1 MKRRSTQTKNMTQN
15 PSSRSCNPLPAILG
29 LAVALVVAFFAV
41 AGIWV
46 MSSLRLGGDARA
58 LRNAVL
64 ASAAARWDRKI
75 EINAGSFTV
84 NLARTGLQFARL
96 DSEARTALEALR
108 AGEVGVYQFKG
119 GRDQVDHAA
128 LFAAADQAMEK
139 RGWYRLVGV
148 MKGTEMV
155 AVYVSKKTSS
165 PGDLKVC
172 FAVTDG
178 EHLVIGS
185 ARANLEPLA
194 KLAGEQVESRLGR
207 RAVAQLSS
215 AMR

>member
-1 MKRRSTQTKNMTQN
+1 MTQN
-15 PSSRSCNPLPAILG
+15 PPSSSSNPLPAILG
-29 LAVALVVAFFAV
+29 LAVMLVLVFFAAV
-41 AGIWV
+41 GIWV

-58 LRNAVL
+58 LRNAVFT
-64 ASAAARWDRKI
+64 SAAARWDRKI
-75 EINAGSFTV
+75 EVNAGSLTV

-96 DSEARTALEALR
+96 DPQARTALEAFR

-119 GRDQVDHAA
+119 GRDQVDRAA

-155 AVYVSKKTSS
+155 AVYVSKKASS

-172 FAVTDG
+172 FAVSDG
-178 EHLVIGS
+178 EHMVVGS
-185 ARANLEPLA
+185 ARADLEPLA
-194 KLAGEQVESRLGR
+194 KLADEQVEQRLGR
-207 RAVAQLSS
+207 RTSVRLST

>member
-1 MKRRSTQTKNMTQN
+1 MTQN
-15 PSSRSCNPLPAILG
+15 PPSRSCNPLPAILG
-29 LAVALVVAFFAV
+29 LAVVLVVVVFAT
-41 AGIWV
+41 AGFCV
-46 MSSLRLGGDARA
+46 MSSLRLGADARA

-64 ASAAARWDRKI
+64 TSATARWDRKI

-84 NLARTGLQFARL
+84 SLARTALQFARL
-96 DSEARTALEALR
+96 DAEARTALEAFR

-119 GRDQVDHAA
+119 GRGQMDRAT
-128 LFAAADQAMEK
+128 LFTAADEAMEK

-148 MKGTEMV
+148 MEEKQVV
-155 AVYVSKKTSS
+155 AVYVSKKATS

-185 ARANLEPLA
+185 ARADLEPLA
-194 KLAGEQVESRLGR
+194 RLASKQIESHLGR
-207 RAVAQLSS
+207 RAAVQLSA